1 VQSAFYQSVTR
12 VLIIGY
18 GNPLRGDDGLGWRA
32 AEQLALEWAEA
43 ETLTCQQLT
52 PELAEPISRAARVV
66 FIDAAAQGAPGAV
79 HEQPL
84 RPDAAAPAAF
94 THHINPG
101 TLLAL
106 SEKLY
111 GHLPEAALFS
121 VAGASFDFG
130 QALSPAV
137 EAALPELVRQVR
149 AWASSL

>member
-1 VQSAFYQSVTR
+1 VDHFPH

-32 AEQLALEWAEA
+32 AEQLALEWPEA

-52 PELAEPISRAARVV
+52 PELAGPISRAARVAFV
-66 FIDAAAQGAPGAV
+66 DAAAAGPPGAISQRRL
-79 HEQPL
+79 E
-84 RPDAAAPAAF
+84 PDAAAPASF
-94 THHINPG
+94 THHVNPG
-101 TLLAL
+101 VLLAL
-106 SEKLY
+106 SEKLF

>member
-1 VQSAFYQSVTR
+1 MAR
-12 VLIIGY
+12 LLIIGY

-32 AEQLALEWAEA
+32 AEQLAAEWPEA

-84 RPDAAAPAAF
+84 RPDAAVPAPF
-94 THHINPG
+94 THRINPG
-101 TLLAL
+101 ALLAL

-111 GHLPEAALFS
+111 GHLPEAVLFS
-121 VAGASFDFG
+121 VAGESFDYS
-130 QALSPAV
+130 QALSPSV
-137 EAALPELVRQVR
+137 EAALPEVIRRVR
-149 AWASSL
+149 AWAQRPG